1 MATSRNLHI
10 TNTETSNPYS
20 SDTITTPSSQPIIMS
35 MFGALNRFISRL
47 DAAPLNE
54 EQSSTNGAYG
64 FQILRNANMEVPLEP
79 WFDFVIG
86 INGRTI
92 VRAIHLIK
100 RGRGGERVRLWTVV
114 NGM

>member
-1 MATSRNLHI
+1 MATSQNLHI
-10 TNTETSNPYS
+10 THTNTQTSTSNPYS
-20 SDTITTPSSQPIIMS
+20 PYTTTQQPIIMS

-54 EQSSTNGAYG
+54 EQQSSTNGAYG
-64 FQILRNANMEVPLEP
+64 FQILRNGNMEVPLEP

-92 VRAIHLIK
+92 VRVIQFMMEQK
-100 RGRGGERVRLWTVV
+100 GC
-114 NGM
+114 